1 MAVDG
6 SLIFN
11 TKMDTSGFDKGVKEL
26 SSKVLELKNKLK
38 STETQ
43 ISSLQEELEN
53 LSNTEVK
60 TKISEQIEKDAARAK
75 EKLNSFYAEAD
86 KIGDAK
92 KNELVSMGF
101 GTEHLDN
108 ILAQDKNWQKVQ
120 SDIEN
125 AEKALNQYESELKRV
140 RAAESKIDPKS
151 TADYKAK
158 EERLSELTRQL
169 EIYKTKLRETE
180 KKESTA
186 TNKTKKAANSFD
198 RFKKSVSKA
207 GKGLASA
214 FKSGAVNLIKK
225 IGSHA
230 KKSAS
235 EMGGL
240 SKAFNPIKQALQGM
254 IIYQGISKIFDSI
267 KDGMQNLA
275 RASPETNASLSIL
288 MTSLIYLKNTLATAF
303 EPILNIVAPI
313 LSHFINI
320 LALVTDK
327 IAQFMSALTG
337 NGVYKKSVKVQQDY
351 ADSIADS
358 TSAVEDNTKAAEE
371 NQKSIAGYDDLNVM
385 QDNSTSD
392 KAKGS
397 KNEIAPSDMFTT
409 ATVSNG
415 INGFANQLKS
425 LFEAQDF
432 KGIGKLIGDKINGA
446 LSNINWNK
454 ICSTSK
460 KWAHNIA
467 EFLNGAISGIDWNL
481 VGTTIGNGLMVA
493 FGFLYTFFTTFGFQ
507 SFGSDMANIIIG
519 FFNSINWTTIGGTFG
534 AILQSIIFTGFGFVT
549 EMDKQNGWE
558 TIGNDLSNIVNGF
571 FSKINWKM
579 AAQTISNGLKGL
591 LSTIRTFFA
600 ETNWEQIGND
610 IGTFIANIDWLG
622 ILMKILQAIGSIF
635 SAATDIIKG
644 VIQKCPLLAF
654 PLAPFLGL
662 ILIGDLLQGDFGIL
676 KWAGDLW
683 NNVKNT
689 ICSVF
694 APIGDF
700 FAGVWDGIKNTFGS
714 VANWFKNVF
723 SAAWQ
728 AVKNVFSAGGRIFE
742 GIKESLS
749 NVFTN
754 VVNGLIDGINW
765 VIAKPFEGINWALDR
780 IKNVEIVGWKPF
792 DWIQPLDI
800 PQIPKLATGTVVP
813 ANYGEFLAVL
823 GDNKREAEIV
833 SPISAMKQAMSEVL
847 AEFGSFGGNGDINLT
862 INLDGE
868 PIFRDVIKRNNAH
881 KKRHGVG
888 AFG

>member
-1 MAVDG
+1 
-6 SLIFN
+6 
-11 TKMDTSGFDKGVKEL
+11 
-26 SSKVLELKNKLK
+26 
-38 STETQ
+38 
-43 ISSLQEELEN
+43 
-53 LSNTEVK
+53 
-60 TKISEQIEKDAARAK
+60 
-75 EKLNSFYAEAD
+75 
-86 KIGDAK
+86 
-92 KNELVSMGF
+92 
-101 GTEHLDN
+101 
-108 ILAQDKNWQKVQ
+108 
-120 SDIEN
+120 
-125 AEKALNQYESELKRV
+125 
-140 RAAESKIDPKS
+140 
-151 TADYKAK
+151 
-158 EERLSELTRQL
+158 
-169 EIYKTKLRETE
+169 
-180 KKESTA
+180 
-186 TNKTKKAANSFD
+186 
-198 RFKKSVSKA
+198 
-207 GKGLASA
+207 
-214 FKSGAVNLIKK
+214 
-225 IGSHA
+225 
-230 KKSAS
+230 
-235 EMGGL
+235 MGGL

-275 RASPETNASLSIL
+275 RASPETNASLSML

-358 TSAVEDNTKAAEE
+358 TSAVEDNTKATEE
-371 NQKSIAGYDDLNVM
+371 NQKNIAGYDELNVM

-392 KAKGS
+392 KAKGG
-397 KNEIAPSDMFTT
+397 KNEISPSDMFTT

-415 INGFANQLKS
+415 ISGFANQLKS
-425 LFEAQDF
+425 LFEAQNF

-454 ICSTSK
+454 IRSTSK

-493 FGFLYTFFTTFGFQ
+493 FGFLYTFFATFNFEQLGVNV
-507 SFGSDMANIIIG
+507 ANALNGI
-519 FFNSINWTTIGGTFG
+519 FNSIDWAIIGGVFG
-534 AILQSIIFTGFGFVT
+534 SVIQSIISTGIGFVT
-549 EMDKQNGWE
+549 AFDWIAAG
-558 TIGNDLSNIVNGF
+558 LSLSDAVNNF
-571 FSKINWKM
+571 FDEIDWGM
-579 AAQTISNGLKGL
+579 AAQTVSEGIKGL
-591 LSTIRTFFA
+591 LSTITTFFA

-622 ILMKILQAIGSIF
+622 ILLKILQAIGSIF

-683 NNVKNT
+683 NGVKNT

-742 GIKESLS
+742 GIKESLA